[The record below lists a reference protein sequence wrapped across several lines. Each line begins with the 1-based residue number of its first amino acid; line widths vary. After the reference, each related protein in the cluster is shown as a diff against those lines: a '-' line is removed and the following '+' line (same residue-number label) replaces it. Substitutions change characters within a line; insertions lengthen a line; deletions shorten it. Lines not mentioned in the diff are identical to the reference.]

1 MERKIGPRNGMS
13 FTGRGNRQF
22 FHPPSPPRIVF
33 CGRQSDRPLTNSI
46 IAGTDARSR
55 GYDDA
60 LLLDTGGYVAE
71 GPGANFFME
80 KDQVLYTPP
89 SGHILPGIT
98 RFTILKL
105 CREHGITVLERNIHP
120 LEL

>member
-1 MERKIGPRNGMS
+1 VDAKV
-13 FTGRGNRQF
+13 TG
-22 FHPPSPPRIVF
+22 HY
-33 CGRQSDRPLTNSI
+33 TNSI
-46 IAGTDARSR
+46 IAGSDVRSR

-60 LLLDTGGYVAE
+60 LLLDTGGCVAE
-71 GPGANFFME
+71 GPGANFFIE

-98 RFTILKL
+98 SSTVLKL
-105 CREHGITVLERNIHP
+105 CREVGITVRERNIHP